1 MILRSLPT
9 WQTADWQQEL
19 NNLIVDPQQLL
30 QIVGLD
36 MQWLAAAQESAR
48 LFPLR
53 ATHSFVARIKPGDPD
68 DPLLRQIL
76 PLQEEQLA
84 VPGYEDDPLAE
95 QRFNPVPGIVHK
107 YRNRVLLITAT
118 QCAIN
123 CRYCFRRHF
132 PYSDNQLRRDQWQV
146 ALDYIK
152 GDPHINEVILSGG
165 DPLSVGDRQLQ
176 WLAGELANIAHV
188 QRLRIHSRY
197 PIILPG
203 RITDALVAILTGTR
217 LKPVLVIH
225 CNHPQELDQT
235 VSDALARLHR
245 AGVTLLNQ
253 TVLLQGVNDDSDTL
267 AALSEVLFRSN
278 TLPYYLHLLDKV
290 RGAAHFAVE
299 DARARQLYQA
309 LLGKLPG
316 YLVPKLVRELPD
328 ATSKTPIVPDINQF
342 V

>member
-1 MILRSLPT
+1 MILRSVPT
-9 WQTADWQQEL
+9 WQTSDWQQEL
-19 NNLIVDPQQLL
+19 NNLIVDPQELL
-30 QIVGLD
+30 ERVGLD
-36 MQWLAAAQESAR
+36 LRWLPAAQEASR

-53 ATHSFVARIKPGDPD
+53 ATHTFVARIRPGDPA

-76 PLQEEQLA
+76 PLQEELLTVQ
-84 VPGYEDDPLAE
+84 GYEDDPLAE

-107 YRNRVLLITAT
+107 YGNRVLLIAAT

-132 PYSDNQLRRDQWQV
+132 PYQENHLRREQWRT
-146 ALDYIK
+146 ALAYIAQ
-152 GDPHINEVILSGG
+152 DPDINEVILSGG

-176 WLAGELANIAHV
+176 WLAEQLARIAHV

-203 RITDALVAILTGTR
+203 RITDKLVAVFTGTR

-225 CNHPQELDQT
+225 CNHPQELDDS
-235 VSDALARLHR
+235 VAEALAKLRR

-253 TVLLQGVNDDSDTL
+253 TVLLKGVNDDSDTL
-267 AALSEVLFRSN
+267 AALSEALFRVD

-290 RGAAHFAVE
+290 RGAAHFAVD
-299 DARARQLYQA
+299 DARARQLYQD

-328 ATSKTPIVPDINQF
+328 ATSKTPIALDIN
-342 V
+342 

>member
-1 MILRSLPT
+1 MILRSVPT

-19 NNLIVDPQQLL
+19 NNLIVDPRELL
-30 QIVGLD
+30 ERVGLD
-36 MQWLAAAQESAR
+36 ARWLASAQEASR

-53 ATHSFVARIKPGDPD
+53 ATHSFVARIKPGDPF

-76 PLQEEQLA
+76 PLQEELLTVQ
-84 VPGYEDDPLAE
+84 GYEDDPLAE

-107 YRNRVLLITAT
+107 YRNRVLLIAAT

-132 PYSDNQLRRDQWQV
+132 PYPDNQLRRDQWQT
-146 ALDYIK
+146 ALDYI
-152 GDPHINEVILSGG
+152 GDDPQISEVILSGG
-165 DPLSVGDRQLQ
+165 DPLSIGDRQLQ
-176 WLAGELANIAHV
+176 WLTNQLANIDHV

-203 RITDALVAILTGTR
+203 RITDKLVAIVTGTR
-217 LKPVLVIH
+217 LQPVLVIH
-225 CNHPQELDQT
+225 CNHPQELDEK
-235 VSDALARLHR
+235 VAEALAKLRQ

-253 TVLLQGVNDDSDTL
+253 TVLLKGVNDDSDTL
-267 AALSEVLFRSN
+267 TALSEALFQNN
-278 TLPYYLHLLDKV
+278 TLPYYLHLLDRV
-290 RGAAHFAVE
+290 RGAAHFMVD
-299 DARARQLYQA
+299 DATALQLYQE

-328 ATSKTPIVPDINQF
+328 AVSKTPMVPDF
-342 V
+342 R

>member
-1 MILRSLPT
+1 MILRSVPT

-19 NNLIVDPQQLL
+19 NNLIVDPQDLL
-30 QIVGLD
+30 QRVGLD
-36 MQWLAAAQESAR
+36 SSWLASAREACR

-53 ATHSFVARIKPGDPD
+53 ATHSFVARIRPGDPA

-76 PLQEEQLA
+76 PLQEELLTVQ
-84 VPGYEDDPLAE
+84 GYEDDPLAE

-107 YRNRVLLITAT
+107 YGNRVLLIAAT

-132 PYSDNQLRRDQWQV
+132 PYPDNQLRRGEWQT
-146 ALDYIK
+146 ALEYIRR
-152 GDPHINEVILSGG
+152 DPGINEVILSGG
-165 DPLSVGDRQLQ
+165 DPLSIGDRQLQ
-176 WLAGELANIAHV
+176 WLTEQLADIDHL

-203 RITDALVAILTGTR
+203 RISDKLVAIFTSTR

-225 CNHPQELDQT
+225 CNHPQELDES
-235 VSDALARLHR
+235 VAEALARLHR

-253 TVLLQGVNDDSDTL
+253 TVLLRGVNDNSDIL
-267 AALSEVLFRSN
+267 AALSEALFRTN

-290 RGAAHFAVE
+290 RGAAHFAV
-299 DARARQLYQA
+299 DDTRARQLYQT

-328 ATSKTPIVPDINQF
+328 ATSKTPIVPDF
-342 V
+342 D